1 MKAMRRIRSVFFILI
16 GTLLLASS
24 CTKNNENTIVLIGE
38 EFYIDDILTVIP
50 DTLKPAFDAV
60 FGSIPQGAVPP
71 KIEGSCVV
79 DTKQRVY
86 SNVSTWPLSVV
97 EPNVYLRFSW
107 QHNGVAQMD
116 LNEATEQYTDTVF
129 VMGNHRDFTVYYIEN
144 KSYKVPFGGQNYHVK
159 VKRGIIMTGNVGA
172 NGYGNFK
179 IASIIMEAEDDS
191 NGLLNQYEPG
201 SFFIYRDG
209 DGVAEY
215 FDW

>member
-1 MKAMRRIRSVFFILI
+1 MKDKRRIRSVFFILF
-16 GTLLLASS
+16 GMLLMSS
-24 CTKNNENTIVLIGE
+24 CTKNDENTIVLIGE

-50 DTLKPAFDAV
+50 DTLKPTFDAI

-86 SNVSTWPLSVV
+86 SNVSNWPLSVV

-129 VMGNHRDFTVYYIEN
+129 VMGNHREFTVYYVEN
-144 KSYKVPFGGQNYHVK
+144 KSYKMPFDGHNYHVK

-172 NGYGNFK
+172 RGYGNFK

-191 NGLLNQYEPG
+191 NGLLNQYAPG
-201 SFFIYRDG
+201 SFFIYKDG
-209 DGVAEY
+209 DEVAEY